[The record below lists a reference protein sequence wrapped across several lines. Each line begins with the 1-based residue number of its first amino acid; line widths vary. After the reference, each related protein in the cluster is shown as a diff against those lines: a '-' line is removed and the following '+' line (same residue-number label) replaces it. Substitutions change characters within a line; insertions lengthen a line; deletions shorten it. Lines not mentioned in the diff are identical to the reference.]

1 MMRSTFKK
9 ALFCA
14 LLGACAAWVAP
25 AADFYQV
32 RGGIPN
38 SQYYFKAN
46 TVGNQYLFF
55 IGNSVLAAAGLKDP
69 KLRYSAQMVKGFKK
83 YFPEASMNETRHT
96 QPGGSWFGLY
106 RCSHGQQVFGEVIAS
121 GHLAILD
128 FAADDRGVEIEQV
141 NTSLE
146 GLVRQIVR
154 YRATHSQILI
164 YPQTPEMLQAYREG
178 KTPEIIR
185 VGEQIA
191 GRYGIPSL
199 NLAQYAAEKI
209 IAGEITFAAFSV
221 DGVNPTDAG
230 ARIYAEA
237 VAKFVDALLLRRS
250 RWPMKKAPARLCPAG
265 VINS

>member
-1 MMRSTFKK
+1 MKSKDKDQAAMMRSTFKK

-106 RCSHGQQVFGEVIAS
+106 RCSHGQQVFGEVI
-121 GHLAILD
+121 D
-128 FAADDRGVEIEQV
+128 
-141 NTSLE
+141 
-146 GLVRQIVR
+146 
-154 YRATHSQILI
+154 
-164 YPQTPEMLQAYREG
+164 REG
-178 KTPEIIR
+178 EEGVQTFHGIFLLS
-185 VGEQIA
+185 VM
-191 GRYGIPSL
+191 YGWLTL
-199 NLAQYAAEKI
+199 N
-209 IAGEITFAAFSV
+209 
-221 DGVNPTDAG
+221 
-230 ARIYAEA
+230 
-237 VAKFVDALLLRRS
+237 
-250 RWPMKKAPARLCPAG
+250 
-265 VINS
+265 